1 MLLSCSSYSYSE
13 EVYGTSTNAANAG
26 LNWVMTNILP
36 QQTGLTVNG
45 VVYRYTTVKNPEDD
59 MLVHV
64 QNEDAIN
71 GGYIFRETDDWSG
84 LPGNTINKL
93 VPVSDIPIQYWGDGS
108 IEVEGKGEVTD
119 ATVLYNYR
127 YDTCFEVTDN
137 PECPGYIP
145 PLALPDVEAYD
156 PMKDQFVQNELEKE
170 AEIDDEDE
178 RERQRRKVAKEK
190 KRDERLEAIL
200 GVVNNSLLAT
210 EQQAKHNE
218 LMSLNYV
225 PSNYYDIL
233 PDTKYEETIVL
244 KDANLPDN
252 RKARRQNLAQQL
264 LHQQMVNSQ
273 YEK

>member
-1 MLLSCSSYSYSE
+1 
-13 EVYGTSTNAANAG
+13 
-26 LNWVMTNILP
+26 MTNILP

-45 VVYRYTTVKNPEDD
+45 VVYRYTTVKNAEDE

-93 VPVSDIPIQYWGDGS
+93 VPVNDIPIQYWGDGS

-137 PECPGYIP
+137 PECPNYIP
-145 PLALPDVEAYD
+145 PLALPDIEPYD
-156 PMKDQFVQNELEKE
+156 PMKDQFVQDELEKE

-178 RERQRRKVAKEK
+178 EERQRRKVAKEK
-190 KRDERLEAIL
+190 KRDARLEAIL
-200 GVVNNSLLAT
+200 GVVNNSLLAA
-210 EQQAKHNE
+210 EQQSKHNE

-225 PSNYYDIL
+225 PSNYYDAL
-233 PDTKYEETIVL
+233 PDTKYDETVVL

-252 RKARRQNLAQQL
+252 RKARRQSVSQQL
-264 LHQQMVNSQ
+264 LHKKLVDLQ